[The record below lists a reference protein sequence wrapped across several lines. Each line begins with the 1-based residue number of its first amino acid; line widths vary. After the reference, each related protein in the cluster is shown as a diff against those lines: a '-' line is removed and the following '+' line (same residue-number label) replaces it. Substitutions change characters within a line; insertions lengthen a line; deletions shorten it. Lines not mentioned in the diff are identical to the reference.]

1 MLSTAPLSGRLPLTR
16 ERAATLL
23 ESIEGYRLFVA
34 ANRAPV
40 HHVMSDGQPDA
51 QPSAGG
57 LVTALASVADYVPL
71 TWVAAASGSGDRIVG
86 EIGPRGR
93 PLPGS
98 PRIKYVLASETALN
112 WSYRRFANPI
122 LWFLQHDMFDRLD
135 VSSLAGMESGW
146 MMGYRPVNNA
156 FAEVL
161 EREIAGVG
169 RPIILTQD
177 YHLYLLPSLLGKRRP
192 DVLIQHFTHIPWPV
206 PDRWNSLLPFIRRDL
221 HIGLLGADV
230 AGFQTQDS
238 VNHFLH
244 SCELFVPGVRVD
256 YSQDTVWLDGH
267 RTRARAY
274 PISVDPANLR
284 RLATLPETIAH
295 KQRLRPLLG
304 ERTIVRVDRMDPSKN
319 IALGF
324 KAFGLL
330 LERRPELIG
339 KVRFLAFLVPSRETI
354 PEYRRY
360 AREVWTEVE
369 RVNARFAEGDWMP
382 IEVFYE
388 DNRLQAIAGMAL
400 ADVLLVNP
408 VADGMNLVAKEGPLV
423 SERNAVLVLSRSCGA
438 YRQLAPG
445 ALGVEPADLDATAD
459 ALEKALEMPRAER
472 ARRVSVLRA
481 LLDAEDLAWWVRSQL
496 TDLFDD

>member
-1 MLSTAPLSGRLPLTR
+1 
-16 ERAATLL
+16 
-23 ESIEGYRLFVA
+23 
-34 ANRAPV
+34 
-40 HHVMSDGQPDA
+40 
-51 QPSAGG
+51 
-57 LVTALASVADYVPL
+57 
-71 TWVAAASGSGDRIVG
+71 
-86 EIGPRGR
+86 
-93 PLPGS
+93 
-98 PRIKYVLASETALN
+98 
-112 WSYRRFANPI
+112 
-122 LWFLQHDMFDRLD
+122 
-135 VSSLAGMESGW
+135 

-354 PEYRRY
+354 PEYQRY

-369 RVNARFAEGDWMP
+369 QVNARFAEGDWMP

-496 TDLFDD
+496 TDLFDA